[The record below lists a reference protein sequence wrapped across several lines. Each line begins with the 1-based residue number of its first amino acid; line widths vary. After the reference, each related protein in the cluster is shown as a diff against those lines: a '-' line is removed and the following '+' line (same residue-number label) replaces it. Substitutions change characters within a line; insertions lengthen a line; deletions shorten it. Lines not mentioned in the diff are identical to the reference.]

1 MVRLAL
7 RYYVILQI
15 LPWQSVFMSA
25 ASTHA
30 NAVKLGSAGAAAQA
44 LSESSQ
50 LCFTLTPVTITHGGS
65 TTTLPSSF
73 QNCQSRPGET
83 TPYMYFDLFHIF
95 CHSSAVAFNRL
106 CCTSSSTIARV
117 VRFQYS
123 LHYMYVHYAPSLNS
137 HPNHTL
143 TASALRCV

>member
-83 TPYMYFDLFHIF
+83 TPCFDLFHIF
-95 CHSSAVAFNRL
+95 CHSCAVAFSGL
-106 CCTSSSTIARV
+106 CCYQLIIYGSCGQIPICS
-117 VRFQYS
+117 S
-123 LHYMYVHYAPSLNS
+123 LHVCIYIVLH
-137 HPNHTL
+137 H
-143 TASALRCV
+143 